1 MGKYTFKPV
10 VFDAERFVLENGTEL
25 KTQTKPPTGKSKKH
39 VKTNGEFHAVGR
51 ELPIFLDVTGP
62 FVRDDDGD
70 KVRPGSWLLEA
81 DGRIIGCNAETFHR
95 MYQPHKASSGLT
107 VADKFRGHLLHGD
120 N

>member
-1 MGKYTFKPV
+1 MAKFTFRPV
-10 VFDAERFVLENGTEL
+10 VFEAERFVLEDGVEL
-25 KTQTKPPTGKSKKH
+25 KTKAKPPTGKSKRY

-51 ELPIFLDVTGP
+51 KLPIMLDATGP

-70 KVRPGSWLLEA
+70 RVRPGEWLIETA
-81 DGRIIGCNAETFHR
+81 DEITSCDAETFHQ
-95 MYQPHKASSGLT
+95 MYQPYKAPSGLT